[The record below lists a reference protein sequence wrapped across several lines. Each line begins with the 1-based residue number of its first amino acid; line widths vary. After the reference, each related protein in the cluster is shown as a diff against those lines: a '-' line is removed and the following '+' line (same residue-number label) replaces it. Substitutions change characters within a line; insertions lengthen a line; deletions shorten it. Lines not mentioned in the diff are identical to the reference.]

1 MVYVR
6 SRKFCCCLPV
16 RFGVFVMSLGVM
28 LLGGAVAI
36 VAWIQVKNLHGAT
49 FTKSEEISLY
59 IHAAMFSILAIMGAF
74 GLLGATSKQTG
85 LVSLF
90 GSMLAFHLGFS
101 IVGGIYTMYTLFRR
115 NSDELLASCIK
126 GSTDQHI
133 IDGCHNGLKI
143 LKIITVVAYCVS
155 WLVELYAVLVVNS
168 YVKQLKE
175 EEVANVVDP
184 NATMSHYY
192 APPAPQP
199 TYAFAHPTQSY
210 GP

>member
-36 VAWIQVKNLHGAT
+36 AAWIQVKNLHGAT

-74 GLLGATSKQTG
+74 GLFGATSKQTG